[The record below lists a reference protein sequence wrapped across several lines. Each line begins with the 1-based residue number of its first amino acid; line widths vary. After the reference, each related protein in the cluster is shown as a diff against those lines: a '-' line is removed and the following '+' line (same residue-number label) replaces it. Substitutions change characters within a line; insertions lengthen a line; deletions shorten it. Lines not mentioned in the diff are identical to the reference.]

1 MSTFTFR
8 VIGQIKYSTD
18 NDFISNEKEFT
29 DFLQAS
35 DYYASVF
42 TDVSS
47 DLAVLGGE
55 FVITLVKDSVDYAD
69 VEVIRRQVLSTTKH
83 DANAQHN

>member
-1 MSTFTFR
+1 MSTYR

-35 DYYASVF
+35 DYYANVF

-55 FVITLVKDSVDYAD
+55 FVITLVKDSAD
-69 VEVIRRQVLSTTKH
+69 VEVVRRQVLSTTKH
-83 DANAQHN
+83 DYNEQHN

>member
-1 MSTFTFR
+1 MSTYR

-18 NDFISNEKEFT
+18 KHFTSDETTFI
-29 DFLQAS
+29 DFLHAS
-35 DYYASVF
+35 DYYRSVF
-42 TDVSS
+42 ADVSS

-55 FVITLVKDSVDYAD
+55 FVITLVKDSEDESE

-83 DANAQHN
+83 DSDAQNN

>member
-1 MSTFTFR
+1 MSTYR

-18 NDFISNEKEFT
+18 NDFISNEKTFT

-55 FVITLVKDSVDYAD
+55 FVITLVKDSEDESE

-83 DANAQHN
+83 DSDAQNN